1 MKKSINIICFLFSL
15 NFFSQNV
22 QVDGQTYSPQQL
34 IEDILINS
42 SCITNVNVT
51 NVIGGNFNGTDQSYG
66 YFNANG
72 SSFPFQSGVVLST
85 GKLSNVQGP
94 NTSLSDDN
102 ASNWGSDA
110 DLEAVLNENNTTNA
124 TIIEFD
130 FTSEASQISFRYI
143 FASEE
148 YQINN
153 ANTCKYSDLFGFLIK
168 KVGDTQYTNIALI
181 PNTQTP
187 VKVTT
192 VHPDI
197 PNGCQEQ
204 NQTYFGSWNNFT
216 APINFNGQTAIL
228 TATANTI
235 PNETYHVKLVIADE
249 QNYRYDSAVFL
260 EAGSFNFSTDLGVD
274 KLIATNN
281 PLCDNETLVLDA
293 FQTNAT
299 SYKWSK
305 NGIEIIGETNNTYT
319 IVDAGAYNVEVTLQ
333 GSCISY
339 GEINI
344 EYASSLQTTPCFLDF
359 CDNDTDGIT
368 FFDLHLVDP
377 YFTLPG
383 NPLLQLVNY
392 FLTANDA
399 ALNINPIPNPNSF
412 INTTPM
418 QVVFARLENDYG
430 CFAVE
435 TLTLRANYTNSSITT
450 FETCD
455 DDDDDGYAT
464 FNLNELRLQIQPEVS
479 QNAQI
484 SFYSTYNDAANHTN
498 QLSDSYTNTSPFTQD
513 IYVKAQDIFCE
524 LFTSITLNVNTQP
537 QLLPEE
543 EILYCLNSYPQTIT
557 LNSGLLNGTGNNPSY
572 QWFLNNVAL
581 AATSESISINETGTY
596 TVFVTF
602 SNTCSASRNIIV
614 TASEKA
620 TITQNDVSVVELS
633 ENNSV
638 TINTSNLGNGTY
650 EFALREV
657 GSSFINYQSEPV
669 FNNVKPGF
677 YTIYIQNSI
686 CGITTIDISVIGHSK
701 YFTPNNDGF
710 NDYWQIKGLN
720 TNNQPNSIIFI
731 YDRFGKLIKQLAA
744 NSIGWDGTFNGKIL
758 PTDDYWFKVIL
769 EDGRVYSGHFTLK
782 R

>member
-1 MKKSINIICFLFSL
+1 MKHLVFYICFLFSL

-22 QVDGQTYSPQQL
+22 QVDSQTYSPQQL

-102 ASNWGSDA
+102 ALNWGGDA
-110 DLEAVLNENNTTNA
+110 DLEAILNENNTTNA

-168 KVGDTQYTNIALI
+168 KVGDTQYANIALI

-204 NQTYFGSWNNFT
+204 NQTYFGSWNNST
-216 APINFNGQTAIL
+216 APINFNGQTSIL

-260 EAGSFNFSTDLGVD
+260 EAGSFNFSTDLGAD
-274 KLIATNN
+274 RLIATNN

-319 IVDAGAYNVEVTLQ
+319 VVDAGTYNVEVTLQ

-368 FFDLHLVDP
+368 FFDLHVVDP

-383 NPLLQLVNY
+383 NPLLQVVNY

-399 ALNINPIPNPNSF
+399 AQNINPIPNPNSF

-450 FETCD
+450 FDACD
-455 DDDDDGYAT
+455 DDGDGYT
-464 FNLNELRLQIQPEVS
+464 SFNLNELRLQIQPEVS
-479 QNAQI
+479 QNVPI
-484 SFYSTYNDAANHTN
+484 TFYSTYSDAANHTN
-498 QLSDSYTNTSPFTQD
+498 QLSDSYINTSAFTQD
-513 IYVKAQDIFCE
+513 IYVKAKDVFCE
-524 LFTSITLNVNTQP
+524 LFTSITLNVNTPP

-557 LNSGLLNGTGNNPSY
+557 LSSGLLNGTGNNPTY

-581 AATSESISINETGTY
+581 AATSESISINETGIY
-596 TVFVTF
+596 TVLVTF

-731 YDRFGKLIKQLAA
+731 YDRYGKLIKQLAA